1 MKRLIMA
8 LAMAMAIFMVPISGV
23 LAEGIP
29 ILEGTAAVTV
39 NEPITITVVSGDG
52 VYDPVAKTWT
62 VATKSGS
69 TVKLVLKAKNNGDIG
84 YQVSADVAPVGD
96 VTNVTASWSP
106 ATKWIAAG
114 ADYDFTLTVAV
125 AAAATPGTANFTFKF
140 TR

>member
-1 MKRLIMA
+1 MKRLITA
-8 LAMAMAIFMVPISGV
+8 LAMAMIISLVPVAGV
-23 LAEGIP
+23 MAEGIT
-29 ILEGTAAVTV
+29 ILNGGVNLTV
-39 NEPITITVVSGDG
+39 SEPIVITLVSGDG
-52 VYDPVAKTWT
+52 VYDPEAKTWT

-84 YQVSADVAPVGD
+84 YQVSADVTPAEG

-106 ATKWIAAG
+106 PTKWIAAG

-125 AAAATPGTANFTFKF
+125 AAVATPGTANFTFKF